1 MTERDYTKF
10 LKDGDRLNMRLI
22 PRAVW
27 VEMVKHARQRDDII
41 EYVLDEM
48 YWLWDLRELLG
59 KAHAEGRQPSYGEL
73 LQEMMEDMSDSDWWK
88 LISAFEEHIMRSYA
102 SNPAEWAE
110 FLDSVYDLQEREG
123 WRDRQ

>member
-48 YWLWDLRELLG
+48 YWLWDLRELLR